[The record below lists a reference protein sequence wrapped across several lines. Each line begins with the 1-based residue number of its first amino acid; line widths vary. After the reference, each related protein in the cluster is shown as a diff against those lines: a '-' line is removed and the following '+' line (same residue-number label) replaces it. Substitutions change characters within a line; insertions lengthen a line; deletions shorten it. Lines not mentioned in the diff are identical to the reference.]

1 MLPNPRDKPGFGR
14 ESAKLHSN
22 VAKLC
27 LQVLGDHVSLIA
39 QKEIRPISLDIAIMR
54 QKYS

>member
-14 ESAKLHSN
+14 ESAKFHSN

-27 LQVLGDHVSLIA
+27 LQVLGAHVSLIA
-39 QKEIRPISLDIAIMR
+39 QKEIRPISLDIAIIR